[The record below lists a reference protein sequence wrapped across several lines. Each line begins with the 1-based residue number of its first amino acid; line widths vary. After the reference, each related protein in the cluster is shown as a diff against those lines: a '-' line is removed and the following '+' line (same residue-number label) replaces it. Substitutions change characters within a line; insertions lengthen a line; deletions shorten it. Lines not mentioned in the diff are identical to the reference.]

1 MPVPSKFGPYWQM
14 VTSWNCL
21 QKSRY
26 DIQNSP
32 SSRAWRPISF
42 FVCSSTQVQFTS
54 LEWWGRLEQTDNVI
68 PESQKGALKGTMM
81 SYNKHMLCVCM
92 LYIKRWQN
100 TCSIKE
106 DYGTHFSVSIYRAS
120 RFITTHLWV
129 HFVIPESYD
138 KAIACHTLWY
148 LCYNTWHT
156 LYFVLHVSKSYL
168 SLQDPFH
175 SLLSPQGFLTRTSLS
190 SPLTCLICNCNG

>member
-92 LYIKRWQN
+92 WYIKRWQN
-100 TCSIKE
+100 TCRIKE
-106 DYGTHFSVSIYRAS
+106 DYGTHCSVSIYHAS
-120 RFITTHLWV
+120 RYITTHLWV

-138 KAIACHTLWY
+138 KAIVIHCDTCVIIHDTLY
-148 LCYNTWHT
+148 TLCYMYQSPTCHSRTPSIRCCPPRDFW
-156 LYFVLHVSKSYL
+156 LGPVYPLPLHA
-168 SLQDPFH
+168 
-175 SLLSPQGFLTRTSLS
+175 
-190 SPLTCLICNCNG
+190 